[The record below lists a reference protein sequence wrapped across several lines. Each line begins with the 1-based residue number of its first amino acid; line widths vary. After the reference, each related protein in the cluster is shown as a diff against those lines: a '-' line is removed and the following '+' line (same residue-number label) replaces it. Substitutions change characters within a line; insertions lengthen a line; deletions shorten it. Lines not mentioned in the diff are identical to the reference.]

1 MQENGTSARQ
11 SLFFGMNI
19 DVVTTSHYGRWFS
32 SAFLEKERM
41 IYLIEVSVRKD
52 GIKVTGH
59 SQYDQP
65 GRDVVCAG
73 VTALC
78 QTLVRSIEDLTEDTI
93 EYEIS
98 PGRAD
103 INYGNLSE
111 KSKTLVDSFFIGSC
125 MIADEFPDHVQI
137 I

>member
-1 MQENGTSARQ
+1 
-11 SLFFGMNI
+11 
-19 DVVTTSHYGRWFS
+19 
-32 SAFLEKERM
+32 M
-41 IYLIEVSVRKD
+41 IEIIVRKD
-52 GIKVTGH
+52 SIMITGH

-78 QTLVRSIEDLTEDTI
+78 QTLIRSIEDLTEDTI

-111 KSKTLVDSFFIGSC
+111 KSKSLVDSFFIGVC
-125 MIADEFPDHVQI
+125 MIADVFAHRVRLA
-137 I
+137 